1 MANSLSP
8 VDVYGIVNAMS
19 TEMFGPNATVTAM
32 NTSTFVSVG
41 EAMLRS
47 GYTNTLDALSNVIGR
62 TIYGVRRYNGRFKI
76 ILKTPAEWGGIE
88 RKISFYAKGMQEAG
102 DWNTNLNA
110 TQLDDGQSIDHYVIS
125 KKYPL
130 EINFCGIKVMEYE
143 DTTFVSQLKLAFT
156 SEQAFADFV
165 SAKLV
170 DIANDLETKVE
181 AENRLMVLNAI
192 GATYNVGATRQKVN
206 LRAEFNTKFG
216 TSYSVSD
223 LLTTYLAE
231 FVAFMVARIEGDME
245 LMRERNELFHIYPA
259 RNDDSGNALTLVRHT
274 PPEARRLI
282 MYMPLIRDE
291 MKQVFPT
298 LFESGYL
305 RLENY
310 EGVEYWQNPNVP
322 MSVSVT
328 PNQLNTTTG
337 QSEDGTAV
345 AIDNVVALLFDRDA
359 MAISVKNEN
368 ALTSPVNARG
378 NYYNTFYHYG
388 MNYKLDQTENMVL
401 YYMA

>member
-19 TEMFGPNATVTAM
+19 TEMFGPNATLTAM

-62 TIYGVRRYNGRFKI
+62 TIYGVRRYNGKFKI

-206 LRAEFNTKFG
+206 LRTEFNTKFG

-259 RNDDSGNALTLVRHT
+259 RNDDNGNALTLVRHT

-322 MSVSVT
+322 MAVSVT